1 LAILKLHND
10 DEQKELDFELEWQR
24 QLSVAERFALL
35 EEKRRIMLQQLIDH
49 GHRKPAEIIKRS

>member
-1 LAILKLHND
+1 MPILKLNKD

-24 QLSVAERFALL
+24 QLSVTDRFALL
-35 EEKRRIMLQQLIDH
+35 EEKRRTMLQQLIDH